1 MKGNPSHMFDN
12 EYWGAGDRKRN
23 YPGATVGVKAR
34 GNRRHLKKVLDLE
47 RWRERPF
54 KEKNK

>member
-1 MKGNPSHMFDN
+1 MFDN